1 MSKKKLW
8 MKVTNDEY
16 ELPLAV
22 AESAAELAR
31 MVGVKPESIYTIM
44 SRSRKGKQHSPYMVV
59 TVDDND

>member
-1 MSKKKLW
+1 M
-8 MKVTNDEY
+8 TNDEY
-16 ELPLAV
+16 EIPLAV
-22 AESAAELAR
+22 AESTAELAR